1 MHPKTR
7 IGRSAIEYAKE
18 AMRALPEC
26 QPEEVNKMQAVKMLI
41 KEIRDAQS
49 KGYSLEAIGRMLA
62 EHGIPITAGAL
73 RAYVSGAKRRA
84 TGKKKPL
91 THRSGGVAGSKD
103 VAVKPASSV
112 GPTSSPAPTANRNIV
127 ASQGAAATS
136 SGGRSIVETARAAA
150 PKATFVPRE
159 DTRDI

>member
-7 IGRSAIEYAKE
+7 IGRSAIEQAKE
-18 AMRALPEC
+18 AMRALPEY
-26 QPEEVNKMQAVKMLI
+26 QPEEVNKMQAVKMLM

-73 RAYVSGAKRRA
+73 RAYVSGAKGR
-84 TGKKKPL
+84 GKGKEKRVAQ
-91 THRSGGVAGSKD
+91 RSEDVSGSRD
-103 VAVKPASSV
+103 AVVKLASSAAPPV
-112 GPTSSPAPTANRNIV
+112 TPAPTADRNV
-127 ASQGAAATS
+127 AASPGGPAAS
-136 SGGRSIVETARAAA
+136 PGGRPIVETARAAA
-150 PKATFVPRE
+150 SKGTFVPRE